1 MTFWDQC
8 VRLETTQ
15 VIYEPFFSVSE
26 QLAIGCGYIRW
37 AMAEHSGRLW
47 FSAITNKANISNHTG
62 SCIHIP
68 FQNFLGCNCVELYRI
83 LIFLI
88 FFWVALSIFFPTNTP
103 WKPASPSSAA
113 FSMVD
118 VAIAYFNWS
127 HGCVDDTVSLASPW
141 QLAGLN
147 VFPGTRLLSAAV
159 CDEWHSLSPACFLV
173 CSLLLLRA
181 LNII

>member
-1 MTFWDQC
+1 MCAPRDYPSYIWTFLFCFWAAGHRLWLYPLSYSWAFWPFVVFGYHQQSQYKQPHRESVSTSLFKIFWD
-8 VRLETTQ
+8 
-15 VIYEPFFSVSE
+15 VIVLDYIGFLFFS
-26 QLAIGCGYIRW
+26 
-37 AMAEHSGRLW
+37 
-47 FSAITNKANISNHTG
+47 
-62 SCIHIP
+62 
-68 FQNFLGCNCVELYRI
+68 
-83 LIFLI
+83 I

-118 VAIAYFNWS
+118 AAIAYFNWS
-127 HGCVDDTVSLASPW
+127 HDCVDDTVSLASPW